1 MRALLPLTRS
11 QLLSASGLALA
22 TALVAAGP
30 AIRAQSFQATPT
42 ATFGSVTIDTGPTTT
57 AITVSGPSAVINWT
71 PTDSAP
77 TGGPIIFQTSGTTAT
92 FSNGVSGPAD
102 FAVLNRIIPT
112 GSNRPIQFNG
122 EVISQIQSAVAG
134 PRPGGTVFFYS
145 PGGILIGSSAI
156 FNVGNLVLTTSD
168 LGFDAAG
175 NFDTNG
181 SYVFQPATVPGSRIS
196 VANGAQITASQDGS
210 YLALVA
216 PNIENNGRIEV
227 NGSAAL
233 VAADA
238 ATMTFSP
245 SGLFDIEVTSGSSSS
260 GLAILNT
267 GTITGAAASGINVH
281 RIYMVAVP
289 KNDALTM
296 AIGAGSSLG
305 FDIAGAADVDGNAI
319 VLSAGRDVIGGN
331 VQFGASPGGG
341 TGSANIIGSDSFISS
356 ALEAQ
361 ATGGIQFGAQ
371 TPDGL
376 IFASDVFLRSTGGS
390 SILFAQGTGFVN
402 VAGNLQLRGD
412 VFGTNAANPA
422 VAVGADLLALDGGT
436 ITIAGSALLS
446 ASAVGGFTLQPD
458 TSGGDGIGG
467 LARIEAFNGSSI
479 TIGGDAILQAFGEGG
494 GSQVGDAGGGSG
506 FGGIAR
512 VTAGGPQ
519 ASLISI
525 GGSLE
530 TDTSGYGAAGTGCVS
545 CLTDGGSGIG
555 GQTRIEANSA
565 STITIDNT
573 MRLKS
578 RGDGAGGRTGPGGEG
593 RGGAANM
600 LATSGANLR
609 LGPVVVDV
617 SAVGGTSET
626 LGGNATGGQVN
637 ISSTGADGGGIRMF
651 EAINIFANATA
662 GVGDEPGGIGGAA
675 EGGQVLISV
684 QDTTRFDM
692 RGSLR
697 ANADAFTTF
706 GYGGVGE
713 AVGGRVTVETR
724 NGGELDV
731 FQNLELAADARG
743 GIAFGGL
750 TAGNARGGS
759 TEVLAQGGTITV
771 QSGSLLSANGT
782 GGDQFEGGN
791 GGAGRGGLA
800 RVATGIG
807 GSIAFA
813 NALTVQAN
821 GTGGVGLGG
830 PGGAGGLGLGGEAR
844 VALAGGEMTASA
856 SLEVLA
862 NGFGGRGFASGG
874 TGEGGRTLVDIA
886 GANLLA
892 SGITTFAAVG
902 VGGETG
908 FSIPTGTAGQGKGGT
923 VSLSADLSSVV
934 LGALAGVTF
943 DASGVAGTGL
953 APGNAQGGVVSIRA
967 DAATITTPGEM
978 RVLAEGAGSG
988 GGFGQGDGGIGAGGS
1003 IFLTAS
1009 GDARAESVI
1018 DAAGMLLS
1026 ANGFGGN
1033 GASNG
1038 FGSVAAGNGGT
1049 GLGGLVRLNTAPDGG
1064 SIRTDGL
1071 EVSAKGFG
1079 GAGGLGDT
1087 GPVAGESGGNGGGAQ
1102 GGQIIFGAVR
1112 GNGTAAGGHRFGSV
1126 LADAGAIGGA
1136 GGDGGP
1142 GQSFGVP
1149 GSGGSASG
1157 GTIDLQLDAGS
1168 STMAV
1173 ETALRLEANGLG
1185 GSAGLCEETCAAAG
1199 GSALGGTILLGSAG
1213 QTAGNTIDAQSTTLS
1228 ARGQGGN
1235 SAGADGGAGRGGSI
1249 TAQLG
1254 NGISLD
1260 AGTLVLD
1267 ATGLGGIDPV
1277 GFAGGAGQGGNAQ
1290 IIAAS
1295 GSQIGIDGATTILA
1309 DGEGGASAVQGGAG
1323 TGGTAR
1329 LFSGGGT
1336 IALGGNALIRANGT
1350 GGSADVDSLGSAGG
1364 AGTGGTALLTVGTP
1378 TVDGNNG
1385 ILTVSGS
1392 AQLLAQGTGGAGN
1405 SGGTGAG
1412 GFVGSSARQ
1421 GTLDLASLEASAA
1434 GFGGAAGAG
1443 GPGGEGRGGEIQIY
1457 AISSVNG
1464 AALVQIGALI
1474 ADAGATGGSGGV
1486 QPNQGDPTDPGG
1498 SGGNALGG
1506 SVEIFGTAGNGRMT
1520 VGTVAANA
1528 LATGGNG
1535 GDALDGNGGTGGIG
1549 RGGTIQM
1556 GLASGVDTGTL
1567 NTGSASYGQIEALAS
1582 ATGGNGGAGNAASG
1596 LGGNGGAAFGGGSL
1610 LLVRGAPVTIAA
1622 ASTFAADAQGG
1633 NGGAGSA
1640 IGNGGDATVSTLPAL
1655 SQISGAKLVV
1665 TNRFN
1670 QPAQT
1675 GRLDANDLLF
1685 RASANAG
1692 TGAVSGVTGIA
1703 QGALALLVS
1712 NSTFNGTNLTMVA
1725 EAGSVA
1731 PGASV
1736 DTIAMTNGTATL
1748 SGNLSV
1754 SSPNS
1759 LSLTL
1764 DQSALTARNVE
1775 ITAGNWVL
1783 ADPAPA
1789 TLGTLRGTDSL
1800 TLLSGGDLA
1809 GHANLQSGGNL
1820 ELVANGL
1827 IQFGSLS
1834 SPGRILV
1841 RAGGRATLDDVTAG
1855 DLIDISAAGP
1865 VVARNL
1871 DAVSSVSVSSDG
1883 NITLGR
1889 VTAGQSPTSLPA
1901 AGTIFL
1907 SAGSSA
1913 QTGDLAASSDV
1924 AVLAQQNL
1932 LTGQIT
1938 GADTLLLAG
1947 NSITASRMGATGR
1960 VLMANRSMVP
1970 PPNPALPNNGFDKD
1984 QIFAAAP
1991 VATSGAV
1998 AVAQPSS
2005 ASLLRVYAGT
2015 TATLEAF
2022 DAAQGIGVVS
2032 GGNGTFGA
2040 LSSANGNIELF
2051 SRAGGITLA
2060 GANAGLNVL
2069 ASGSGALDLGTIAAQ
2084 EVALLSGGNV
2094 RVAGVTAGAVFNA
2107 SSGALV
2113 NATGRLLVGNASML
2127 GAGIMPGSVNYGTLL
2142 AATPVATAGTIT
2154 ITDSAAARRIATAS
2168 VGAMSGGLLTAF
2180 ERIDVAT
2187 AATATVARRWTAPAL
2202 RIVSADIAIT
2212 DNGASAQGPSGIRT
2226 ADGGS
2231 VELISSATGP
2241 VLLGDG
2247 LSGSGY
2253 ALSNGEFGLISAGRL
2268 TIAAP
2273 DNAANAIDMQ
2283 VGRLDVT
2290 AGGAAGTSN
2299 LAGASGT
2306 LILATGN
2313 AATQTA
2319 GGSIRVTGAINGTGF
2334 GAGNI
2339 LEFSTGRFELDAASG
2354 LISLASTGTTLGG
2367 IVEINAAN
2375 IHVAAPDILTR
2386 LAADPLYAGRIAD
2399 LNAPAAVQR
2408 PEGVLRA
2415 LGLDLYPTGTLYI
2428 QNTGTALNPAGFFAD
2443 IAFSDVTL
2451 PANATPGSLS
2461 VIINGAFQTPTGIVE
2476 GLAAHD
2482 LILDTAAD
2490 LSQLAADSQINGCL
2504 FSVPVCRVEG
2514 DGPDVI
2520 GAISGQFQINNLGTL
2535 GDTPP
2540 MTGDPDGLLDEE
2552 DEQALVQVAEGD
2564 AAASAPI
2571 APPMPLVNSGPLDA
2585 QAPIEQPVAGSGN
2598 PALIGSASGGRG
2610 NEGDGR

>member
-1 MRALLPLTRS
+1 MHALLPFTRS

-42 ATFGSVTIDTGPTTT
+42 ATFGSVTINTGPTTT

-181 SYVFQPATVPGSRIS
+181 SYVFQPATVPGARIS
-196 VANGAQITASQDGS
+196 VAGGAQISASQDGS

-216 PNIENNGRIEV
+216 PTIENNGRIEV

-238 ATMTFSP
+238 ATITFSP

-260 GLAILNT
+260 GLAMLNT
-267 GTITGAAASGINVH
+267 GTITGPAASGINVH

-319 VLSAGRDVIGGN
+319 ILSAGRDVIGGN

-341 TGSANIIGSDSFISS
+341 TGSANIVGSDGFVSS
-356 ALEAQ
+356 ALEAH
-361 ATGGIQFGAQ
+361 ATGGAQFGSQ
-371 TPDGL
+371 SPDGL
-376 IFASDVFLRSTGGS
+376 TFASDLFVRSTGGS
-390 SILFAQGTGFVN
+390 AILFAEGSGFVN
-402 VAGNLQLRGD
+402 VAGNVQLRGD
-412 VFGTNAANPA
+412 VFGTNPANPA

-436 ITIAGSALLS
+436 ISIAGSAVLS

-467 LARIEAFNGSSI
+467 LARIEALNGSSI
-479 TIGGDAILQAFGEGG
+479 SIGGDAILQAFGEGG

-512 VTAGGPQ
+512 VTAGGAQ

-525 GGSLE
+525 GGGLE
-530 TDTSGYGAAGTGCVS
+530 TDTSGYGATGTGCVS
-545 CLTDGGSGIG
+545 CLSDGGRGIG
-555 GQTRIEANSA
+555 GQTRIEANNA
-565 STITIDNT
+565 STITVENT

-578 RGDGAGGRTGPGGEG
+578 RGDGAGGRLGPGGAG
-593 RGGAANM
+593 RGGTAGM
-600 LATSGANLR
+600 LATSGGNLR

-617 SAVGGTSET
+617 SAVGGASET
-626 LGGNATGGQVN
+626 LGGNASGGQVD
-637 ISSTGADGGGIRMF
+637 ISSTGANGGGIRMF

-662 GVGDEPGGIGGAA
+662 GSGDAPGGIGGAA
-675 EGGQVLISV
+675 EGGQVLVSV

-697 ANADAFTTF
+697 ANADAVATL
-706 GYGGVGE
+706 GRGGVGNSL
-713 AVGGRVTVETR
+713 GGRVTVETR

-731 FQNLELAADARG
+731 LQSLELAANARG
-743 GIAFGGL
+743 GTAFGGL
-750 TAGNARGGS
+750 TSGSARGGS
-759 TEVLAQGGTITV
+759 TELVAQGGTITV
-771 QSGSLLSANGT
+771 RSDSLLAASGT

-791 GGAGRGGLA
+791 GGEGRGGLA
-800 RVATGIG
+800 RVATTGS
-807 GSIAFA
+807 GSIVFT
-813 NALTVQAN
+813 NAVGLQAN
-821 GTGGVGLGG
+821 GTGGAGLGG

-844 VALAGGEMTASA
+844 IALAGGDMTASA
-856 SLEVLA
+856 SLELLA
-862 NGFGGRGFASGG
+862 NGFGGRGFAAGG

-902 VGGETG
+902 AGGETG

-923 VSLSADLSSVV
+923 VSLSADTSSVV
-934 LGALAGVTF
+934 LGTLGGVTF

-953 APGNAQGGVVSIRA
+953 APGNAQGGVVSIRS
-967 DAATITTPGEM
+967 DAATITTPGVM
-978 RVLAEGAGSG
+978 RVLAEGSGSG
-988 GGFGQGDGGIGAGGS
+988 GGFGRGDGGIGAGGS

-1009 GDARAESVI
+1009 GDARGESVI
-1018 DAAGMLLS
+1018 DAAAGMLLS

-1038 FGSVAAGNGGT
+1038 FGSAAAGSGGA
-1049 GLGGLVRLNTAPDGG
+1049 GLGGFVRLNTAPDGG
-1064 SIRTDGL
+1064 SIRTAGL

-1087 GPVAGESGGNGGGAQ
+1087 GPVAGESGGSGGGAQ

-1112 GNGTAAGGHRFGSV
+1112 GTGTTTGGHQFGSL

-1149 GSGGSASG
+1149 GSGGSAAG
-1157 GTIDLQLDAGS
+1157 GTITVQLDAGA

-1173 ETALRLEANGLG
+1173 DTTLRLEANALG
-1185 GSAGLCEETCAAAG
+1185 GSAGVCAETCAAAG
-1199 GSALGGTILLGSAG
+1199 GAGIGGTIQLGSAG
-1213 QTAGNTIDAQSTTLS
+1213 LTAGNAIDAQSIALT

-1235 SAGADGGAGRGGSI
+1235 SAGADGAEGRGGTI

-1254 NGISLD
+1254 SGMALG
-1260 AGTLVLD
+1260 AGTLALD
-1267 ATGLGGIDPV
+1267 ASGVGGIDPA
-1277 GFAGGAGQGGNAQ
+1277 GFAGGSGLGGNAQ
-1290 IIAAS
+1290 IIALS
-1295 GSQIGIDGATTILA
+1295 GSQIGVDGAVAILA
-1309 DGEGGASAVQGGAG
+1309 DGEGGASALQGGAG

-1329 LFSGGGT
+1329 LYSEGGA

-1350 GGSADVDSLGSAGG
+1350 GGSADVGSPGSAGG
-1364 AGTGGTALLTVGTP
+1364 SGTGGTALLTVGTP
-1378 TVDGNNG
+1378 AVNGNNG
-1385 ILTVSGS
+1385 TLTVSG
-1392 AQLLAQGTGGAGN
+1392 ATQLLAQGVGGAGN
-1405 SGGTGAG
+1405 AGGVGEG
-1412 GFVGSSARQ
+1412 GFVGASARQ
-1421 GTLDLASLEASAA
+1421 GTLDLATLEASVA
-1434 GFGGAAGAG
+1434 GTGGAAGAG
-1443 GPGGEGRGGEIQIY
+1443 GPGGEGKGGAIQIY
-1457 AISSVNG
+1457 ANSSVDG
-1464 AALVQIGALI
+1464 AALVRIGALT
-1474 ADAGATGGSGGV
+1474 ADAGAAGGAGGA

-1498 SGGNALGG
+1498 TGGNALGG
-1506 SVEIFGTAGNGRMT
+1506 GVEIFGNAGNGRLT
-1520 VGTVAANA
+1520 IDSVAASA
-1528 LATGGNG
+1528 IATGGNG
-1535 GDALDGNGGTGGIG
+1535 GDALDGNGGAGGIA
-1549 RGGTIQM
+1549 RGGTVQM
-1556 GLASGVDTGTL
+1556 GLASGIDTGTL
-1567 NTGSASYGQIEALAS
+1567 NTGSATYGQIEVLAS

-1596 LGGNGGAAFGGGSL
+1596 LGGDGGAAFGGGAM

-1640 IGNGGDATVSTLPAL
+1640 SGNGGDATVSTLAGL
-1655 SQISGAKLVV
+1655 GQISGAKLVV

-1670 QPAQT
+1670 QPAQA

-1692 TGAVSGVTGIA
+1692 TGAVSGVTGMA
-1703 QGALALLVS
+1703 QGALAMLVS

-1725 EAGSVA
+1725 EAGTVA

-1748 SGNLSV
+1748 VGNLSF
-1754 SSPNS
+1754 SSPNR

-1764 DQSALTARNVE
+1764 DQSVLSGRNIA
-1775 ITAGNWVL
+1775 ITAGNWVP
-1783 ADPAPA
+1783 ADPVPT
-1789 TLGTLRGTDSL
+1789 TLGTLRGIDSL

-1827 IQFGSLS
+1827 IRFGSLS

-1855 DLIDISAAGP
+1855 DLIDIAAAGP
-1865 VVARNL
+1865 VLTRKL

-1889 VTAGQSPTSLPA
+1889 VTAGQSTASSPA
-1901 AGTIFL
+1901 SGTIFV
-1907 SAGSSA
+1907 SSGASA
-1913 QTGDLAASSDV
+1913 QLSDLAASSDV
-1924 AVLAQQNL
+1924 AVLAQQNISA
-1932 LTGQIT
+1932 GQVT

-1947 NSITASRMGATGR
+1947 NGIGAARIDASGR

-1970 PPNPALPNNGFDKD
+1970 PPNPALPSNGFDKE

-1991 VATSGAV
+1991 VVTSGAL
-1998 AVAQPSS
+1998 AVGQPST
-2005 ASLLRVYAGT
+2005 AALLRAYAGT
-2015 TATLEAF
+2015 TATLQAF
-2022 DAAQGIGVVS
+2022 DAAQGISVVS
-2032 GGNGTFGA
+2032 GGNGSFGA

-2069 ASGSGALDLGTIAAQ
+2069 VSGSGPLDLGTIAAR
-2084 EVALLSGGNV
+2084 EVALLSGGDI
-2094 RVAGVTAGAVFNA
+2094 RVAGVTAGGVFNA

-2127 GAGIMPGSVNYGTLL
+2127 GASILPGSVNYTALL

-2154 ITDSAAARRIATAS
+2154 IADTAIARRIATAS
-2168 VGAMSGGLLTAF
+2168 SGAMAGGLLTAF
-2180 ERIDVAT
+2180 ERIDVST

-2212 DNGASAQGPSGIRT
+2212 DNGTAGPSGIRT
-2226 ADGGS
+2226 AEGGS
-2231 VELISSATGP
+2231 VELVSAATGP

-2253 ALSNGEFGLISAGRL
+2253 ALSNGEFGLISTARL
-2268 TIAAP
+2268 TVAGP

-2290 AGGAAGTSN
+2290 AGGAVGTSN
-2299 LAGASGT
+2299 LAGPNGT
-2306 LILATGN
+2306 LILATGS

-2339 LEFSTGRFELDAASG
+2339 LEFTTGRFELDATSG
-2354 LISLASTGTTLGG
+2354 SIALASTGTTLGG

-2375 IHVAAPDILTR
+2375 IHVAAPDILAR
-2386 LAADPLYAGRIAD
+2386 LAADPLYAGRVAD

-2428 QNTGTALNPAGFFAD
+2428 QNTGTALNPAGFFTD

-2482 LILDTAAD
+2482 LILETAAD

-2504 FSVPVCRVEG
+2504 FSVPLCRVEG

-2520 GAISGQFQINNLGTL
+2520 GAISGQFQINTLGTL

-2552 DEQALVQVAEGD
+2552 DEQALMQTTEGD

-2585 QAPIEQPVAGSGN
+2585 QTPIEQPVAGSGN
-2598 PALIGSASGGRG
+2598 PALIGSAPGGRG
-2610 NEGDGR
+2610 NEGEGQ